1 MSSED
6 SKVTLA
12 TTMPLVAGTT
22 RVFGTIAHPADH
34 VRAPTVF
41 NSIFAE
47 RGLDLSLI
55 HI

>member
-1 MSSED
+1 MWPALPQFTGKDASMSSED

-34 VRAPTVF
+34 VRAPT
-41 NSIFAE
+41 
-47 RGLDLSLI
+47 
-55 HI
+55 

>member
-12 TTMPLVAGTT
+12 TTMPLVTGTT

-41 NSIFAE
+41 NSIFA
-47 RGLDLSLI
+47 
-55 HI
+55 